1 MKNIIA
7 LSPMYTEDS
16 NNLKKASINS
26 PYELNR
32 FNAKWSIPEEFRSNV
47 IAVYGEDIYAEIV
60 AEQCNLTLT
69 KPDDNWLSKISEEFT
84 KRKISYGRLKEFV
97 DEENIFIKCSDFKNF
112 KAGVFDQVTNIKGF
126 DSLDLESTVFTSEVV
141 EWELEVR
148 CFVLNNEIKTYSSYW
163 RNDEFD
169 TNQLSKTE
177 QKDLFEFFNKFMK
190 QYSETLP
197 KAIVLDFGIIKGK
210 GWALIEANPAWCS
223 GLYDCD
229 AEKALEVIVES
240 CVKIEKNE

>member
-7 LSPMYTEDS
+7 LSPIYTEDS
-16 NNLKKASINS
+16 NNLKKASIIS

-32 FNAKWSIPEEFRSNV
+32 FNAKWNVPEEFRDDV

-69 KPDDNWLSKISEEFT
+69 KPKDNWLAEISEEFT
-84 KRKISYGRLKEFV
+84 KRKISYGKLKEFV
-97 DEENIFIKCSDFKNF
+97 DEENIFIKCSDFKSF
-112 KAGVFDQVTNIKGF
+112 KAGVFDKVTDIKGF
-126 DSLDLESTVFTSEVV
+126 DTLDFDSKVFTSEVV

-148 CFVLNNEIKTYSSYW
+148 CFVLKNEIKTHSSYW
-163 RNDEFD
+163 RNDSFD
-169 TNQLSKTE
+169 TNPLSETE
-177 QKDLFEFFNKFMK
+177 QYDMFEFFKNFIQ

-210 GWALIEANPAWCS
+210 GWTLIEANPAWCS

-229 AEKALEVIVES
+229 AEKALEVIVKS
-240 CVKIEKNE
+240 CVKN

>member
-16 NNLKKASINS
+16 NNLKKASLNTS
-26 PYELNR
+26 YELNR
-32 FNAKWSIPEEFRSNV
+32 FNAKWNVPEEFRKDV

-69 KPDDNWLSKISEEFT
+69 KPNDNWLSKISEEFT
-84 KRKISYGRLKEFV
+84 KRKIVYGKLKDFV
-97 DEENIFIKCSDFKNF
+97 HEENIFIKCSDFKSF
-112 KAGVFDQVTNIKGF
+112 KAGVFDKVTNIKGF
-126 DSLDLESTVFTSEVV
+126 ETLDPESMVFTSEVV

-163 RNDEFD
+163 RNNTFD
-169 TNQLSKTE
+169 TNILSEKE
-177 QKDLFEFFNKFMK
+177 QKDILAFFELFIQK
-190 QYSETLP
+190 YASTLP
-197 KAIVLDFGIIKGK
+197 SAIVLDFGIIKGK

-223 GLYDCD
+223 GLYACD
-229 AEKALEVIVES
+229 AEKALEVIVNS
-240 CVKIEKNE
+240 CIKN

>member
-7 LSPMYTEDS
+7 LSPIYTDDS
-16 NNLKKASINS
+16 NNLKKASLNS

-32 FNAKWSIPEEFRSNV
+32 FNAKWNVPEEFRADV
-47 IAVYGEDIYAEIV
+47 VAVYGEDIYAEIV

-84 KRKISYGRLKEFV
+84 KRKIAYGKLKDFV
-97 DEENIFIKCSDFKNF
+97 HEENIFIKCSDFKSF
-112 KAGVFDQVTNIKGF
+112 KAGVFDKVTNIKGF
-126 DSLDLESTVFTSEVV
+126 ETLDPESMVFTSEVV

-163 RNDEFD
+163 RNDVFD
-169 TNQLSKTE
+169 THELSEKE
-177 QKDLFEFFNKFMK
+177 KNDMFGFFRSFIQK
-190 QYSETLP
+190 YSSTLP
-197 KAIVLDFGIIKGK
+197 VAIVLDFGIIKGK

-223 GLYDCD
+223 GLYACD
-229 AEKALEVIVES
+229 AEKALQVIAKS
-240 CVKIEKNE
+240 CIKK

>member
-32 FNAKWSIPEEFRSNV
+32 FNAKWNVPEEFREDV

-60 AEQCNLTLT
+60 ADQCRLTLM
-69 KPDDNWLSKISEEFT
+69 KPDDNCLSLISEEFT
-84 KRKISYGRLKEFV
+84 KRKISYGQMK
-97 DEENIFIKCSDFKNF
+97 DYIDQENMFIKCSDFKSF
-112 KAGVFDQVTNIKGF
+112 KAGVYQKVTDIKGF
-126 DSLDLESTVFTSEVV
+126 DTVDLNSTVFTSEVV
-141 EWELEVR
+141 EWLLEVR
-148 CFVLNNEIKTYSSYW
+148 CFVLHGEIKTYSSYW
-163 RNDEFD
+163 RNDAFD
-169 TNQLSKTE
+169 MNPLSE
-177 QKDLFEFFNKFMK
+177 QEENDLFIFFDSFIRK
-190 QYSETLP
+190 YASTLP
-197 KAIVLDFGIIKGK
+197 AAIVLDFGIIKEK

-223 GLYDCD
+223 GLYACD

-240 CVKIEKNE
+240 CVKN

>member
-16 NNLKKASINS
+16 NNLKKASLNTS
-26 PYELNR
+26 YELNR
-32 FNAKWSIPEEFRSNV
+32 FNAKWNVPEEFRKDV

-69 KPDDNWLSKISEEFT
+69 KPNDNWLSKISEEFT
-84 KRKISYGRLKEFV
+84 KRKIVYGKLKDFV
-97 DEENIFIKCSDFKNF
+97 HEENIFIKCSDFKSF
-112 KAGVFDQVTNIKGF
+112 KAGIFNKVTDIKGF
-126 DSLDLESTVFTSEVV
+126 ETLDLENTVFTSEIV

-163 RNDEFD
+163 RNDAFD
-169 TNQLSKTE
+169 TSILSEKE
-177 QKDLFEFFNKFMK
+177 QNDMLAFFESFIQK
-190 QYSETLP
+190 YSSTLP
-197 KAIVLDFGIIKGK
+197 SAIVLDFGIIKGK

-223 GLYDCD
+223 GLYACD
-229 AEKALEVIVES
+229 AEKALEVIVNS
-240 CVKIEKNE
+240 CIKN

>member
-7 LSPMYTEDS
+7 LSPIYTEDS

-32 FNAKWSIPEEFRSNV
+32 FNAKWNVPEEFRDDV

-69 KPDDNWLSKISEEFT
+69 KPKDNWLAGISEQFT
-84 KRKISYGRLKEFV
+84 KRKISYGQLKDFAN
-97 DEENIFIKCSDFKNF
+97 EENIFIKCSDFKSF
-112 KAGVFDQVTNIKGF
+112 KAGVFDKVTDIKGF
-126 DSLDLESTVFTSEVV
+126 DTLDLESSVFTSEVV

-148 CFVLNNEIKTYSSYW
+148 CFVLNNEIKTHSSYW

-169 TNQLSKTE
+169 MNQLSETE

-190 QYSETLP
+190 KYSETLP

-210 GWALIEANPAWCS
+210 GWGLIEANPAWCS
-223 GLYDCD
+223 GLYACD
-229 AEKALEVIVES
+229 AEKALGVIIKS
-240 CVKIEKNE
+240 CVKN

>member
-16 NNLKKASINS
+16 NNLKKASLNS
-26 PYELNR
+26 SYELSR
-32 FNAKWSIPEEFRSNV
+32 FNAKWSVPEEFRQDV

-60 AEQCNLTLT
+60 AEQCDLTLT

-84 KRKISYGRLKEFV
+84 KRKISYGKLKDFV
-97 DEENIFIKCSDFKNF
+97 HDEDIFIKCSDFKTF
-112 KAGVFDQVTNIKGF
+112 KAGVYQKVSDIKGF
-126 DSLDLESTVFTSEVV
+126 DSLDPQITIFTSEVV

-163 RNDEFD
+163 RNNAFD
-169 TNQLSKTE
+169 TNPLSEWE
-177 QKDLFEFFNKFMK
+177 QKDLFEFFGRFIT
-190 QYSETLP
+190 QYAETLP

-223 GLYDCD
+223 GLYACD
-229 AEKALEVIVES
+229 AEKALEVILNS
-240 CVKIEKNE
+240 CIKN